1 MYIACSSTLLCT
13 YTCIQ
18 IYVISP
24 TTMVCVSR
32 LPTVNGLYRPSYDGG
47 GPHCSVEQVE
57 GTRRHHATFESLGS
71 RCAVLAGI
79 GTVCSS
85 DSLSLGFV
93 GGFFRLLFLIL
104 LP

>member
-47 GPHCSVEQVE
+47 AHI
-57 GTRRHHATFESLGS
+57 
-71 RCAVLAGI
+71 AVLNKSKGQDDITPPLNHWAPDAQ
-79 GTVCSS
+79 C
-85 DSLSLGFV
+85 
-93 GGFFRLLFLIL
+93 
-104 LP
+104 